1 MKTTRV
7 KTEDINHRWYLIDAK
22 DKTLGRMSTRIA
34 KILMGKNK
42 VTYSPDQDNG
52 DAVIVINAKFVRFT
66 GNKVM
71 QKMYYRHSGY
81 VGNLKELTLKEMME
95 KDPTK
100 VITLAVKRMLPKNRL
115 ASRMMT
121 RLMVYNEAEHPHKAQ
136 KPEQINF

>member
-7 KTEDINHRWYLIDAK
+7 KAEEINHKWYLIDAK

-52 DAVIVINAKFVRFT
+52 DAVIVINAKYVRFT
-66 GNKVM
+66 GSKLQ
-71 QKMYYRHSGY
+71 QKIYYRHSGY
-81 VGNLKELTLKEMME
+81 VGNLKELTLKEMMA

-100 VITLAVKRMLPKNRL
+100 VISLAVKRMLPKNKL
-115 ASRMMT
+115 NSKMMT
-121 RLMVYNEAEHPHKAQ
+121 RLMVYNEGANPNKAQ
-136 KPEQINF
+136 NPEQINF